1 MSSTSL
7 LGLAHVNTSGHPIRM
22 VLCLQQPF
30 HRVYK
35 VHLLGPKPATCAL
48 ARIEVQLAARNL
60 LFYANSGR
68 CSCNCW
74 HFDCHNMHPAPSTP
88 AHGNKQLVDLYYKII
103 FTPSS
108 RHKKQKTSQ
117 GSFAAAVRRCRNK
130 HRERGGARE
139 RKREGSSAVKLA
151 LNYLARSWFP
161 PLLLPLRLAQ
171 VKAGHI
177 VCKSARA
184 AAQAGWGK
192 RASKGQK
199 GLWQCKFI
207 T

>member
-1 MSSTSL
+1 MF
-7 LGLAHVNTSGHPIRM
+7 
-22 VLCLQQPF
+22 LCLQQPF
-30 HRVYK
+30 PRVHK

-60 LFYANSGR
+60 LFYANSAR

-108 RHKKQKTSQ
+108 RHKKQKTSR

-130 HRERGGARE
+130 HRERGRE
-139 RKREGSSAVKLA
+139 EGERQFCRKIGVKLLGTQLVPPSPTA
-151 LNYLARSWFP
+151 TAIGTSQSWAYC
-161 PLLLPLRLAQ
+161 L
-171 VKAGHI
+171 
-177 VCKSARA
+177 
-184 AAQAGWGK
+184 
-192 RASKGQK
+192 
-199 GLWQCKFI
+199 
-207 T
+207 

>member
-1 MSSTSL
+1 MPST
-7 LGLAHVNTSGHPIRM
+7 TFP
-22 VLCLQQPF
+22 
-30 HRVYK
+30 RVHK

-48 ARIEVQLAARNL
+48 ARIEVELAARNL
-60 LFYANSGR
+60 LFYANSAR

-108 RHKKQKTSQ
+108 RHKKQKPVEEALRLPCEGAGTST
-117 GSFAAAVRRCRNK
+117 GRG
-130 HRERGGARE
+130 ERGRGKE
-139 RKREGSSAVKLA
+139 KGSSAVKLA

-161 PLLLPLRLAQ
+161 FLLLPLRLAQ

-177 VCKSARA
+177 VCKSARGA
-184 AAQAGWGK
+184 A
-192 RASKGQK
+192 REE
-199 GLWQCKFI
+199 
-207 T
+207 